1 VSASGYRAWQR
12 GGTATRVRLTEAQ
25 AQAQAQIKAVHI
37 EFKTAYGSRRIH
49 LELRQRGLRIGRA
62 RVERLMRN
70 HGIRA
75 RHKRRFKVT
84 TDSAHGQPITENLL
98 ARRFNPKAPNRVWT
112 SDITFIATGEWSLTC
127 SIGKSWADRSRL
139 G

>member
-12 GGTATRVRLTEAQ
+12 GGTTARVRLTEAQ
-25 AQAQAQIKAVHI
+25 ALTQIKAVHI
-37 EFKTAYGSRRIH
+37 EFKAAYGSRRIH

-62 RVERLMRN
+62 RVERLMRL

-84 TDSAHGQPITENLL
+84 TDSAHGQPITESPQSRVDERHHLYRHWGRL
-98 ARRFNPKAPNRVWT
+98 AL
-112 SDITFIATGEWSLTC
+112 SG
-127 SIGKSWADRSRL
+127 G
-139 G
+139 GH